1 MVSYYSFFFLDNN
14 WSKCYFIY
22 LKTRY
27 FYFPYTC
34 LIGLLKNRDE
44 CMYVNAVQNKG
55 EYLSKKKVDKIL
67 KTKKVN
73 MIKA

>member
-1 MVSYYSFFFLDNN
+1 
-14 WSKCYFIY
+14 
-22 LKTRY
+22 
-27 FYFPYTC
+27 
-34 LIGLLKNRDE
+34 
-44 CMYVNAVQNKG
+44 MYVNAVQNKG